1 MTADFVQRTMALP
14 SGPVEYRVAGSGRDV
29 VYLHSAA
36 GARIS
41 EPVRRLARRFRV
53 WAPTMPGF
61 DGTAYHDGVD
71 SIPVLADLAARFV
84 EAGPGETCD
93 VVGSSLGGWIGAW
106 LALRRPDLV
115 GHLVLSAP
123 AGFRP
128 AGAPRL
134 SFEPEVM
141 RAQLYAHPERVPPD
155 GKTPEMRR
163 ASLRAVGH
171 YDAGGSHDA
180 ELQARIGGIACQTLI
195 LQGTLDVRVPASAV
209 RMLKAR
215 IPRSQL
221 VYVYDAAHGLE
232 MDEPERVGALFEDF
246 LVRGESF
253 IVNQKLPEATA
264 TGKGE

>member
-1 MTADFVQRTMALP
+1 MTADFAQRTMALP

-41 EPVRRLARRFRV
+41 EPLRRLARRFRV

-71 SIPVLADLAARFV
+71 SMSVLAELAARFV
-84 EAGPGETCD
+84 EAGPGGACD
-93 VVGSSLGGWIGAW
+93 VIGSSLGGWIGAW
-106 LALRRPDLV
+106 LALRHPDLV

-232 MDEPERVGALFEDF
+232 LDEPERVGALFEDF

-253 IVNQKLPEATA
+253 IVNQRLPEAAA

>member
-1 MTADFVQRTMALP
+1 MTDDFAQRTMALP

-29 VYLHSAA
+29 IYLHSAA

-71 SIPVLADLAARFV
+71 SMPVLADLMARFI
-84 EAGPGETCD
+84 EAGPGGACD
-93 VVGSSLGGWIGAW
+93 VVGSSLGGWLGAW

-115 GHLVLSAP
+115 GYLVLSAP

-128 AGAPRL
+128 AGAARP
-134 SFEPEVM
+134 SFEPGVL

-155 GKTPEMRR
+155 GKTPETRR
-163 ASLRAVGH
+163 ANLRAVDH
-171 YDAGGSHDA
+171 YDVGDSHDA
-180 ELQARIGGIACQTLI
+180 ELQARVGEIACQTLI

-221 VYVYDAAHGLE
+221 VYVYDAAHSLE
-232 MDEPERVGALFEDF
+232 LDEPGRVGALFEDF

-253 IVNQKLPEATA
+253 IVNQRLPEAA
-264 TGKGE
+264 AAGKGR